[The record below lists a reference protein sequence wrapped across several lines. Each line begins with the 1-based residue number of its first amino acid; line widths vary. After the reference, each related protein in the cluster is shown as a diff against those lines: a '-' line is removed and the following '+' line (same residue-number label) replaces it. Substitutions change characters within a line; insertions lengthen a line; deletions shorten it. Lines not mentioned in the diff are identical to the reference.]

1 MDTGIYSPEEYAG
14 QKEMN
19 PEKTDRRTF
28 LGVLGAL
35 AVFAAGIGS
44 GFFRVLRKGRKRF
57 HDALYW
63 RQLNDT

>member
-1 MDTGIYSPEEYAG
+1 MDARISSPDEYSGRAEI
-14 QKEMN
+14 N

-28 LGVLGAL
+28 LGILGAL

-44 GFFRVLRKGRKRF
+44 GFFKVLRKGRKRL

-63 RQLNDT
+63 RYLNDD